1 MNISIDAIDLFM
13 LIGAGQGVFLG
24 ILILHK
30 HHQLLANRFLGILMI
45 VYSLLLFYLT
55 FTYDRLHYEHPIVLG
70 MLTGLALLIAPLHY
84 LYAKYL
90 VTDIIKFDQKDT
102 IHFIYYVAYLVFLT
116 IYVLSGQAGTVDYSE
131 TELPIRFVIF
141 NWILV
146 IQCLS
151 YMVITLLKLYRYS
164 HGIKNVF
171 SNLDKVKL
179 NWLRNITLIFTIG
192 LIMFLIENILYLSGI
207 RFANFFDFSSVIAAL
222 MFYTLGY
229 MGLLK
234 TEVFKEPAVSES
246 IHQLTE
252 LQSQGNLVREK
263 YSKSGLSM
271 SNAKIIQDRLLTL
284 MEKDTPYA
292 DSNLTLNSLSRKLN
306 VTPHNL
312 SQVINIHLGQ
322 NFFDLINQYRIEKV
336 KKDIIDPEKSNLTLL
351 ALAFEA
357 GFNSKAA
364 FNIIF
369 KKHTGMTPTEFR
381 KKNI

>member
-1 MNISIDAIDLFM
+1 
-13 LIGAGQGVFLG
+13 
-24 ILILHK
+24 
-30 HHQLLANRFLGILMI
+30 
-45 VYSLLLFYLT
+45 
-55 FTYDRLHYEHPIVLG
+55 
-70 MLTGLALLIAPLHY
+70 MLTGLSFLIAPLHY

-131 TELPIRFVIF
+131 TELPIRFVVF

-171 SNLDKVKL
+171 SNLDKIKL
-179 NWLRNITLIFTIG
+179 NWLRNITVIFTIG
-192 LIMFLIENILYLSGI
+192 LIIFLFENILYLSGI
-207 RFANFFDFSSVIAAL
+207 RFSNFFDFSSAIAAL

-234 TEVFKEPAVSES
+234 TEVFNEPAVSES
-246 IHQLTE
+246 IHQLTD
-252 LQSQGNLVREK
+252 LQSQENLVREK

-271 SNAKIIQDRLLTL
+271 SNAKIIQEKLLDL
-284 MEKDTPYA
+284 MEKDAPYA
-292 DSNLTLNSLSRKLN
+292 DSNLTLSSLSRKLN

-312 SQVINIHLGQ
+312 SQVFNIHLGQ

-336 KKDIIDPEKSNLTLL
+336 KKDIINPDKKNLTLL

-369 KKHTGMTPTEFR
+369 KKYTGMTPTEFR
-381 KKNI
+381 KRNV